1 MKMYKYQIILDPNH
15 RNKSSFKVGDLVIF
29 DSSATLDY
37 DIRNIK
43 KNKVG
48 IVRKIRW
55 FYKESLNW
63 ANEVRET
70 ECELEIFWSPSND
83 TTYEREDTVIKVSY

>member
-1 MKMYKYQIILDPNH
+1 MKTYKYQIILDPNH
-15 RNKSSFKVGDLVIF
+15 EHKSRFKVGDLVVF
-29 DSSATLDY
+29 DSSVTLDG
-37 DIRNIK
+37 DMRNIK

-55 FYKESLNW
+55 FYRECLNW

-70 ECELEIFWSPSND
+70 ECQLEIFWSPCND
-83 TTYEREDTVIKVSY
+83 TTYE